1 MNTIE
6 IKNVMFS
13 FNAIPLFN
21 NISLEVGHGEFLYLV
36 GQSGSGKTTL
46 LRLLYM
52 DLFPKIGEVVVGG
65 YSSMTIKNKQIPY
78 LRRKV
83 GVIFQ
88 DFKLLEDRNVYDNI
102 AFVLRV
108 TGWKNKDIDKAVMNV
123 LDDVGLQHKRFN
135 YPHELSGGEQQRVSL
150 ARAIVNDPFILLAD
164 EPTGNLDPN
173 VGAEIIKL
181 LEDIN
186 KRGTSV
192 IMATHNYGWVKKFS
206 HRIVQ
211 LSDGNLLEVAI
222 AQRS

>member
-6 IKNVMFS
+6 INNVMFS

-21 NISLEVGHGEFLYLV
+21 SISLEVGHGEFLYLV

-52 DLFPKIGEVVVGG
+52 DLFPKIGEVIVGG
-65 YSSMTIKNKQIPY
+65 YSSMTIKDKQIPY

-88 DFKLLEDRNVYDNI
+88 DFKLLEDRNVYENI

-108 TGWKNKDIDKAVMNV
+108 TDWKEKDIDKAVMTV

-192 IMATHNYGWVKKFS
+192 IMATHNYGWVKKFP

-211 LSDGNLLEVAI
+211 LSEGNLLEVAL

>member
-88 DFKLLEDRNVYDNI
+88 DFKLLEDRNVYENI

-222 AQRS
+222 AQKN

>member
-1 MNTIE
+1 
-6 IKNVMFS
+6 MFS

-21 NISLEVGHGEFLYLV
+21 SISLEVGHGEFLYLV

-52 DLFPKIGEVVVGG
+52 DLFPKIGEVIVGG

-135 YPHELSGGEQQRVSL
+135 YPNELSGGEQQRVSL

-192 IMATHNYGWVKKFS
+192 IMATHNYGWVKKFP

>member
-6 IKNVMFS
+6 VKNVMFS
-13 FNAIPLFN
+13 FNAVPLFN
-21 NISLEVGHGEFLYLV
+21 SISLEVKHGEFLYLV

-52 DLFPKIGEVVVGG
+52 DLFPKIGEVIVGG
-65 YSSMTIKNKQIPY
+65 YSSAAIKEKQIPL

-83 GVIFQ
+83 GIIFQ
-88 DFKLLEDRNVYDNI
+88 DFKLLEDRNVYENI

-108 TGWKNKDIDKAVMNV
+108 TGWKTKDIDKAVMSV
-123 LDDVGLQHKRFN
+123 LDDVGLLSKRFN
-135 YPHELSGGEQQRVSL
+135 YPTELSGGEQQRVSL

-173 VGAEIIKL
+173 VGGEIIKL
-181 LEDIN
+181 LEEIN

-192 IMATHNYGWVKKFS
+192 IMATHNYAWVKKS
-206 HRIVQ
+206 PHRIAQ
-211 LSDGNLLEVAI
+211 LADGNLLDVAL
-222 AQRS
+222 RV

>member
-21 NISLEVGHGEFLYLV
+21 SISLEVGHGEFLYLV

-52 DLFPKIGEVVVGG
+52 DLFPKIGEVIVGG

-135 YPHELSGGEQQRVSL
+135 YPNELSGGEQQRVSL

-192 IMATHNYGWVKKFS
+192 IMATHNYGWVKKFP